1 MIKSLQK
8 TGRCHVFGDSIP
20 LDEGVMA
27 FAYAIGRITDPAELI
42 PHLFECIDPSFASRV
57 MPGDFVVAGK
67 DFGCGK
73 PHFQGFIAMA
83 ALDMGVLCASMPR
96 TSLRGAISKGLP
108 VMTGWNPQ
116 HLPIS
121 DGDVISIDMETG
133 MICNITQKSS
143 ASVDPMPLV
152 LQDIIRHGGVLGQLK
167 DWLDRH
173 QELQLQPGVASVLQ
187 QDIPIKWM
195 KGSQL

>member
-1 MIKSLQK
+1 
-8 TGRCHVFGDSIP
+8 
-20 LDEGVMA
+20 MA
-27 FAYAIGRITDPAELI
+27 FAFAIGRITDPAELI

-83 ALDMGVLCASMPR
+83 ALDMGVLCGSMPR

-108 VMTGWNPQ
+108 VLTGWSPQ

-121 DGDVISIDMETG
+121 DGDVIEVDMETG
-133 MICNITQKSS
+133 MIKNITQKSS
-143 ASVDPMPLV
+143 ASVDPMPVV
-152 LQDIIRHGGVLGQLK
+152 LQDIIRQGGVGGQLK
-167 DWLDRH
+167 GWLDQH
-173 QELQLQPGVASVLQ
+173 PQLQLQPGAVSVLQ

-195 KGSQL
+195 KGAQ